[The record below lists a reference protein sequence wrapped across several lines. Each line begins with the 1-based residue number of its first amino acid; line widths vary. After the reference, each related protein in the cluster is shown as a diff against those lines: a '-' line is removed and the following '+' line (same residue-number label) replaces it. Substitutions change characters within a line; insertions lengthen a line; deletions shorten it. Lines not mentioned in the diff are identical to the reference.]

1 MYPALHMNGATD
13 ELSGLFFN
21 GFNDPVVAVANIGD
35 AVAANA
41 IDIFF
46 TIGVPDLGAFSAD
59 EHKVALG
66 IDVELIGLF
75 QFYEIAHWTMVPLP
89 LKAS

>member
-1 MYPALHMNGATD
+1 MP
-13 ELSGLFFN
+13 
-21 GFNDPVVAVANIGD
+21 NIHD
-35 AVAANA
+35 SMSCYA

-59 EHKVALG
+59 EDKVALG